1 MIKGSGLLLIS
12 APVTPGNEVN
22 DLYNE
27 SLSWAVMSSCSLP
40 PLCFV
45 VTNEATVSLNE
56 STRFCRGRSR
66 CIKMKSSSLWRSGDN
81 LRNSSLVGTI
91 ILSEIADLVV
101 QDDRKDGDLSA
112 CHHIK
117 TLAWTLEVAIVAW
130 TSTTFT
136 HTQLRHYELLE
147 LSQGVQLRRTRRR
160 QR

>member
-27 SLSWAVMSSCSLP
+27 SLSWAVMSSWSLLP
-40 PLCFV
+40 CFV

-147 LSQGVQLRRTRRR
+147 LSQGVQRRWRR
-160 QR
+160 QQ